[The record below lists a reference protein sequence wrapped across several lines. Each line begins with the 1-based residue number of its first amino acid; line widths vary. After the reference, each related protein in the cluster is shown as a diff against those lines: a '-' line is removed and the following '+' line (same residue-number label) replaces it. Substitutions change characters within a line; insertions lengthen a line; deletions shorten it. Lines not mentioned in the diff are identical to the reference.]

1 LSAWVLPA
9 PATSR
14 SHSSKTPTTASQ
26 PSTSSCSALE
36 QILRDYEV
44 FVEAGLAGL
53 EINHRE
59 NTEEGKRVLAQVALE
74 FDLIVTGSSDFHGTK
89 KPNHLGENTT
99 AEDQLE
105 RILERASGSLPLS

>member
-1 LSAWVLPA
+1 MISAAGAVPILAHPYTGARSGAVNHDA
-9 PATSR
+9 PL
-14 SHSSKTPTTASQ
+14 K
-26 PSTSSCSALE
+26 

-74 FDLIVTGSSDFHGTK
+74 FDLITTGSSDFHGTK
-89 KPNHLGENTT
+89 KPNHLNENTT